1 MTDKQIQVSLEQE
14 ENYRFVAH
22 YDDQTPDLL
31 TDEPPPLGVSAG
43 PSPVQLLVTAVA
55 SYLTDSLVFALNK
68 FRQPATGLNTQA
80 SAEIGRNADNRL
92 RVSRIQ
98 ARLQL
103 GQSADA
109 YQHLDRILDQFEQF
123 CTVTQS
129 VAQGLP
135 VELTVVDSLGTV
147 LKAPATADQP

>member
-14 ENYRFVAH
+14 EAYRFVAH
-22 YDDQTPDLL
+22 YDGQTPDLL
-31 TDEPPPLGVSAG
+31 TDEPPPLGHSAG

-55 SYLTDSLVFALNK
+55 SCLTDSLVFALSK
-68 FRQPATGLNTQA
+68 FRQPTDGLSTQA
-80 SAEIGRNADNRL
+80 IAHLGRNTDNRL
-92 RVSRIQ
+92 RVLRIE

-103 GQSADA
+103 GQPADT
-109 YQHLDRILDQFEQF
+109 YQHLDRILGQFEQF

-135 VELTVVDSLGTV
+135 VELTVVDSSGTV
-147 LKAPATADQP
+147 LKAPGAAG